1 MMKRFVFVLAVCF
14 AVALLA
20 VSCGKKETHSVV
32 GCWQLESL
40 ETRASVGDVEVDIY
54 VSFASDKS
62 FELYQ
67 MVGEGRYR
75 RFTGSYSLTGKV
87 LDGTYSDGS
96 KWGSSYEVEFG
107 KGIITLSSI
116 PASDSSVCEI
126 STYISIPSIPD
137 SVLSS
142 VSN

>member
-116 PASDSSVCEI
+116 PVSESSASEI

-137 SVLSS
+137 SVLSRLH
-142 VSN
+142 